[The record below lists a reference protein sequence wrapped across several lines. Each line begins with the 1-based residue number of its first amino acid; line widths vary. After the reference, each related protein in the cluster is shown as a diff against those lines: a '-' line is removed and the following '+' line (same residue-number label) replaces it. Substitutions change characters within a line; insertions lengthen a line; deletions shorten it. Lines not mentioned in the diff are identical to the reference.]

1 MTAVKPKLIFSDLDG
16 TLLRDDKS
24 LSPANRAALVRAAAQ
39 GAEVVV
45 ATGRFF
51 GGIPRE
57 LLELPFLRY
66 FILMNGAKIYD
77 RREDRVLYRS
87 EIPLAQAERV
97 MDLLEPLDCTVDCYQ
112 NDVGWMER
120 RYFDHLDYYVTDP
133 VSRAMVRSHRRPV
146 DDLRAQVRAGGDTV
160 QKMQAYFPHLE
171 LRPQVMALLR
181 REVPGVVQSVSLPTN
196 LELNAAGATKG
207 AALAALCRALGVDP
221 LDTAAFGDGTNDVS
235 MLAAAG
241 VGVAMA
247 NGAPET
253 RQAADLVTVSN
264 QEDGVALVL
273 DRWFA
278 AE

>member
-1 MTAVKPKLIFSDLDG
+1 MKPKLILTDLDG

-24 LSPANRAALVRAAAQ
+24 LSPANRTALVRAAAQ

-51 GGIPRE
+51 GGIPQE

-66 FILMNGAKIYD
+66 FILMNGAKVYD

-87 EIPLAQAERV
+87 AIPLAQAERV

-146 DDLRAQVRAGGDTV
+146 DDLRAQVRAGGNTV

-181 REVPGVVQSVSLPTN
+181 REVPGVVQSISLPTN

-207 AALAALCRALGVDP
+207 AALAELCRALGVDP

-253 RQAADLVTVSN
+253 RQAADLVTASN
-264 QEDGVALVL
+264 QEDGVAMVL

>member
-1 MTAVKPKLIFSDLDG
+1 M
-16 TLLRDDKS
+16 
-24 LSPANRAALVRAAAQ
+24 
-39 GAEVVV
+39 
-45 ATGRFF
+45 
-51 GGIPRE
+51 
-57 LLELPFLRY
+57 
-66 FILMNGAKIYD
+66 
-77 RREDRVLYRS
+77 
-87 EIPLAQAERV
+87 
-97 MDLLEPLDCTVDCYQ
+97 
-112 NDVGWMER
+112 
-120 RYFDHLDYYVTDP
+120 
-133 VSRAMVRSHRRPV
+133 
-146 DDLRAQVRAGGDTV
+146 
-160 QKMQAYFPHLE
+160 
-171 LRPQVMALLR
+171 
-181 REVPGVVQSVSLPTN
+181 VQSVSLPTN

>member
-1 MTAVKPKLIFSDLDG
+1 MKPKLILTDLDG

-66 FILMNGAKIYD
+66 FILMNGAKVYD

-171 LRPQVMALLR
+171 LRPRVMALLR
-181 REVPGVVQSVSLPTN
+181 QEVPGVVQSVSLPTN

-253 RQAADLVTVSN
+253 RQAADLVTASN

>member
-1 MTAVKPKLIFSDLDG
+1 MKPKLILTDLDG

-66 FILMNGAKIYD
+66 FILMNGAKVYD

-171 LRPQVMALLR
+171 LRPRVMALLR
-181 REVPGVVQSVSLPTN
+181 RETPGVVQSVSLPTN

>member
-1 MTAVKPKLIFSDLDG
+1 MKLKLILTDLDG

-66 FILMNGAKIYD
+66 FILMNGAKVYD

-171 LRPQVMALLR
+171 LRPRVMALLR

-207 AALAALCRALGVDP
+207 AALAALCRALGLDP

-253 RQAADLVTVSN
+253 RQAADLVTASN

>member
-1 MTAVKPKLIFSDLDG
+1 MKPKLILTDLDG

-66 FILMNGAKIYD
+66 FILMNGAKVYD

-235 MLAAAG
+235 MLATAG

>member
-1 MTAVKPKLIFSDLDG
+1 MKPKLILTDLDG

-66 FILMNGAKIYD
+66 FILMNGAKVYD

-146 DDLRAQVRAGGDTV
+146 DDLRAQVRAGGNTV

-181 REVPGVVQSVSLPTN
+181 REVPGVVQSISLPTN

-207 AALAALCRALGVDP
+207 AALAELCRALGVDP

-253 RQAADLVTVSN
+253 RQAADLVTASN
-264 QEDGVALVL
+264 QEDGVAMVL

>member
-1 MTAVKPKLIFSDLDG
+1 MKPKLILTDLDG

-24 LSPANRAALVRAAAQ
+24 LSPANRTALVRAAAQ

-66 FILMNGAKIYD
+66 FILMNGAKVYD

-207 AALAALCRALGVDP
+207 AALAALCRALGLDP

-253 RQAADLVTVSN
+253 RQAADLVTASN

>member
-1 MTAVKPKLIFSDLDG
+1 
-16 TLLRDDKS
+16 
-24 LSPANRAALVRAAAQ
+24 
-39 GAEVVV
+39 
-45 ATGRFF
+45 
-51 GGIPRE
+51 
-57 LLELPFLRY
+57 
-66 FILMNGAKIYD
+66 MNGAKVYD

-171 LRPQVMALLR
+171 LRPRVMALLR

-207 AALAALCRALGVDP
+207 AALAALCRALGLDP

>member
-1 MTAVKPKLIFSDLDG
+1 MKPKLILTDLDG

-24 LSPANRAALVRAAAQ
+24 LSPANRTALVRAAAQ

-66 FILMNGAKIYD
+66 FILMNGAKVYD

-146 DDLRAQVRAGGDTV
+146 DDLRAQVRAGGNTV

-171 LRPQVMALLR
+171 LRPRVMALLR